1 MDELINNLGIDPKTI
16 IIQVFGFLI
25 VLFILWKFAFGRV
38 GGIIEN
44 RRNEIANR
52 MRRLEADQQE
62 LKRLQAE
69 TQKRLDEIEA
79 ESQARIQAAIKE
91 ANAER
96 QRVLEQAQKDSEQ
109 ILRRAEEEIQREK
122 EIAIMELRSKVADLV
137 IEATGKLLDVALDE
151 ERHRKLVDDFI
162 TRLPA
167 DNPN

>member
-16 IIQVFGFLI
+16 IIQAFGFLI

-52 MRRLEADQQE
+52 MKKLEADQKE
-62 LKRLQAE
+62 LERLQSE

-79 ESQARIQAAIKE
+79 ESHARIQAAIEE

-96 QRVLEQAQKDSEQ
+96 QKLLEQARRDSEQ
-109 ILRRAEEEIQREK
+109 ILQRAEEEIQCAK
-122 EIAIMELRSKVADLV
+122 ESAIMELRSKVADLA
-137 IEATGKLLDVALDE
+137 IEAVGKIFDVALDE

-162 TRLPA
+162 SRLPA
-167 DNPN
+167 NSPN